1 MWDIENNL
9 VLKLAEGK
17 EIVRA
22 FKGFTEVPLS
32 QVYNIYGKPPIY
44 DPLDYPNRSS
54 QLKEQKGAHWTL
66 MTYFDCCKVPII
78 LKGIELIEQGVIK
91 GKTNFEFAQDLL
103 STVTRQ
109 YAHYDEEQVYP
120 IGDYGDFFP
129 EMVRSPETYI

>member
-1 MWDIENNL
+1 
-9 VLKLAEGK
+9 
-17 EIVRA
+17 
-22 FKGFTEVPLS
+22 
-32 QVYNIYGKPPIY
+32 
-44 DPLDYPNRSS
+44 
-54 QLKEQKGAHWTL
+54 